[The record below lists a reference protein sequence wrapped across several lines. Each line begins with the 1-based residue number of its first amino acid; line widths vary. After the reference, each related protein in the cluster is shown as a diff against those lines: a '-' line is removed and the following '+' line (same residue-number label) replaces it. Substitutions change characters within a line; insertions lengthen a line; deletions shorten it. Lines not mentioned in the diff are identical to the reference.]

1 MGEGPGRGTGK
12 SVQVNRAVVKTVY
25 EEHPDAFLQ
34 QEIRPG
40 VSVYTL
46 KAKGVRYL
54 GEKLAGELRLLKAR
68 NAAVTRGG
76 AAPELRFIKDMFPLA
91 SGKEANGAQRG
102 NEIFVSLTGTRS
114 ATETYEH
121 ELGHAI
127 FKRDTALRDKMTR
140 RLESYFSGKEELS
153 T

>member
-1 MGEGPGRGTGK
+1 M
-12 SVQVNRAVVKTVY
+12 
-25 EEHPDAFLQ
+25 
-34 QEIRPG
+34 
-40 VSVYTL
+40 YTL

-68 NAAVTRGG
+68 NATVTRGG
-76 AAPELRFIKDMFPLA
+76 AAPELRFIKDMFPLV

-127 FKRDTALRDKMTR
+127 FKRDTALRDELLSSAEESLASDKALFTEFKRAYGPYIKMYGR
-140 RLESYFSGKEELS
+140 DIKSQKRMMERV
-153 T
+153 